1 MEKNIPSICFILP
14 SIFLG
19 FFIIIQIIDFFLSI
33 KYFKNAKKMSF
44 LYGMIVWGIVIGIVY
59 DMILL
64 VFPDTSDS
72 SALIKILSSLFLG
85 LLPAILEDIG
95 RLITFLY
102 IFKSKNNHYENS
114 VVFGLGYGGFES
126 IVLLAIEYINYF
138 ISFNKIN
145 NSSSIDD
152 KSLMKTYNDFKDG
165 LPAAEYMNIVMR
177 IFGILYHT
185 TSSVIIFRSSLDIK
199 NRKYLL
205 FFIFVFFVHFLVDS
219 LSNIFSKF
227 ELNAFWHF
235 TILGITIGYI
245 ILGFFF
251 YKKEYSDQKNEDV
264 KKELNEL
271 ANEN

>member
-1 MEKNIPSICFILP
+1 
-14 SIFLG
+14 
-19 FFIIIQIIDFFLSI
+19 
-33 KYFKNAKKMSF
+33 
-44 LYGMIVWGIVIGIVY
+44 MIVWGIVIGIVY
-59 DMILL
+59 DVILL

-114 VVFGLGYGGFES
+114 VVFGIGYGGFES

-205 FFIFVFFVHFLVDS
+205 FFIFVFFVHFLIDS
-219 LSNIFSKF
+219 LANIFSKF

-235 TILGITIGYI
+235 I
-245 ILGFFF
+245 
-251 YKKEYSDQKNEDV
+251 S
-264 KKELNEL
+264 
-271 ANEN
+271 